1 MGRPYWNLR
10 RQKPVIYCSYT
21 AGFSVLRRARFTRHF
36 WCGRHGLDLSRP
48 AGSVHRDVV
57 RFIESPPRTGA
68 ENRTTRVLP
77 NPDNSCAYDIEPQ
90 SFDAMITKTQNSVTG
105 FCCAQSVLTLSLKL
119 QPSKDLHCGRL
130 SSAMDGALSSELFAN
145 AWPGYRGSDLHPSI
159 GRDKRTATTLRDE
172 QNARPALDYPEANS
186 RPHFVSRHQPFDPK
200 QVRAES

>member
-1 MGRPYWNLR
+1 MRREADWGTLVYFQPSGKIEGAVLLCAMALGAMFEAVNVGLVVPFVAVLRDPQLVFQSPMAQPLLTALGIREAQGLLIAMGRPYWNLR

-90 SFDAMITKTQNSVTG
+90 SFDAMITKTQNTSMR
-105 FCCAQSVLTLSLKL
+105 S
-119 QPSKDLHCGRL
+119 
-130 SSAMDGALSSELFAN
+130 
-145 AWPGYRGSDLHPSI
+145 
-159 GRDKRTATTLRDE
+159 
-172 QNARPALDYPEANS
+172 
-186 RPHFVSRHQPFDPK
+186 
-200 QVRAES
+200 

>member
-1 MGRPYWNLR
+1 MFEAVNVGLVVPFVAVLRDPQLVFQSPMAQPLLTALGIREAQGLLIAMGRPYWNLR

-77 NPDNSCAYDIEPQ
+77 NPLVCLRHP
-90 SFDAMITKTQNSVTG
+90 
-105 FCCAQSVLTLSLKL
+105 CPPPC
-119 QPSKDLHCGRL
+119 R
-130 SSAMDGALSSELFAN
+130 
-145 AWPGYRGSDLHPSI
+145 RGSRVPPATSWRGI
-159 GRDKRTATTLRDE
+159 GK
-172 QNARPALDYPEANS
+172 PALTCATS
-186 RPHFVSRHQPFDPK
+186 AALQCFQ
-200 QVRAES
+200 RASKIRSGRAPG